1 MNRADMEGG
10 MTSIVNGA
18 AALELAAQG
27 FRVFPLKPAGKTP
40 LIRGGRGCLDATTDP
55 EMVQAW
61 WRGAPEAGIG
71 VATGD
76 GLLVVDIDGDEAAFR
91 FTELV
96 NEADV
101 LWPIRTPT
109 V

>member
-71 VATGD
+71 VAYA
-76 GLLVVDIDGDEAAFR
+76 VAAFALFSYLER
-91 FTELV
+91 SARANATL
-96 NEADV
+96 DV
-101 LWPIRTPT
+101 R
-109 V
+109 